1 MVMTTI
7 AVADHISPLSATPS
21 VKKESKIQSVTCQ
34 TERAK
39 LIIHSYL
46 NQLCKKGRLVIIFLV
61 CAPNLHMYLPPN
73 HFFFPYNNTDFVSVY
88 K

>member
-46 NQLCKKGRLVIIFLV
+46 NQLCKKGRLVLLTVPPICI
-61 CAPNLHMYLPPN
+61 CTYLQTT
-73 HFFFPYNNTDFVSVY
+73 FFPL
-88 K
+88 